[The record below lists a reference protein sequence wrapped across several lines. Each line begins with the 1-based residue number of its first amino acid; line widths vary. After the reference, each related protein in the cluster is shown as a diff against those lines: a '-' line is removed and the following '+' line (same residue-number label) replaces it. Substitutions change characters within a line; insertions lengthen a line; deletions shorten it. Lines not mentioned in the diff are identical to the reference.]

1 MPVSDGLK
9 RSCLAAPD
17 RLKSFRGQYSANSSN
32 KGLAAFGIAP
42 AAETVYLYDR
52 IANRIIAEGP
62 SNLVHDLVLSWEPI
76 SPGRYAPITADKVD
90 SGVLLDWQRYK
101 ASNPYWV
108 IE

>member
-1 MPVSDGLK
+1 MTSTD
-9 RSCLAAPD
+9 
-17 RLKSFRGQYSANSSN
+17 Q
-32 KGLAAFGIAP
+32 GLAAFGIAP
-42 AAETVYLYDR
+42 ASGATYLYNR

-62 SNLVHDLVLSWEPI
+62 SNLVRERVLSWDPV

-108 IE
+108 ISDE